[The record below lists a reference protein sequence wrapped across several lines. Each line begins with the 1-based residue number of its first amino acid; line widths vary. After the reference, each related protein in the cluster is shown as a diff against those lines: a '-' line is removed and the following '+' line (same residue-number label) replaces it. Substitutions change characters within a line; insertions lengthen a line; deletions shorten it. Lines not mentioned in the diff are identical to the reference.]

1 MASSMTMTASFFG
14 GAVAPKP
21 AKATTR
27 CSPLAV
33 RASAAESSNT
43 TRGLTLAGLAAA
55 AASSDP
61 INVAL
66 ADVFPAVTPDLKA
79 LTPLDPKAL
88 DIITLSRFTVSE
100 YNKRIL
106 ASEPNNPEPK
116 LLTFMSVLKAD
127 SVNSIAGYY
136 ITQVLATE
144 GLGISTSFKKYTAY
158 VLTVDEPGTVIFTH
172 LELTS

>member
-1 MASSMTMTASFFG
+1 MGS
-14 GAVAPKP
+14 
-21 AKATTR
+21 
-27 CSPLAV
+27 
-33 RASAAESSNT
+33 
-43 TRGLTLAGLAAA
+43 
-55 AASSDP
+55 
-61 INVAL
+61 
-66 ADVFPAVTPDLKA
+66 VTPDLKA

-100 YNKRIL
+100 YNKRML
-106 ASEPNNPEPK
+106 ASEPDNPEPK